1 MDFMPGM
8 LMDSESAGVAAELI
22 PDGLVAADA
31 DGRIL
36 FLNTRAT
43 RILGRPREELVGAD
57 IREAV
62 DLQDSDGTSWWAV
75 TDPWGGLRIRTG
87 HREKLLMLRDSGRE
101 VLVTAKYLRPGRN
114 QPVNRV
120 NILMRDAM
128 YRRRAEAENAAV
140 ISTVAHE
147 LRSPLTSVK
156 GFSSTLLRRWDRF
169 TDDQKRLML
178 ETIEADADRV
188 TRLITELL
196 DVSRIDSGR
205 LQIRPLPIDVSAVFH
220 RHVER
225 AVASGAERD
234 RFAIEVVRRAPRGLG
249 RPRPARPDPRRTS
262 SRTPSGTAR
271 AWSPWRPSRRPTAA
285 RRPSRPRVTTPAST
299 CSSPTRARASR
310 ADHRN
315 LVFSRFW
322 HGSGRGSTGLGL
334 YVVKGLVEAHGGR
347 VQVEEGA
354 DRWRPVPDQPALR
367 AARLPRLSRPSVE
380 TGLRRCRYGASG
392 WRGEHTSCSD
402 LPRLRARSHRCTEG
416 HPPTPLRASPPPHR
430 AAYPPARSARPEGRT
445 RTPGRIRA
453 AHRLSD
459 APPSVCRADEPTS
472 RVEDMSGP
480 NKQYDPVEVAALD
493 PAEVEQAVADAQQA
507 IAAAVDLDEL
517 KAARLAHQGEK
528 SPLALA
534 NREIGALPPS
544 AKAEAGKRVGQ
555 ARGQVSPGAGRPAGR
570 ARGRP
575 RPSASSSRRPS
586 T

>member
-1 MDFMPGM
+1 MDFKPGM
-8 LMDSESAGVAAELI
+8 LMDNESAGVAAELI

-43 RILGRPREELVGAD
+43 RILGRSREELVGAD
-57 IREAV
+57 IRQAV

-120 NILMRDAM
+120 NILMRDAL

-225 AVASGAERD
+225 AVASGLERD
-234 RFAIEVVRRAPRGLG
+234 RFAIEVSEELPEVWADPDRLDQILSNLIENALRHGEGVVTLAAQRSNGALG
-249 RPRPARPDPRRTS
+249 GADAKGHQAKGRQAKEHPAVGVDLLVADQ
-262 SRTPSGTAR
+262 GKGIA
-271 AWSPWRPSRRPTAA
+271 
-285 RRPSRPRVTTPAST
+285 
-299 CSSPTRARASR
+299 
-310 ADHRN
+310 ADHRK

-347 VQVEEGA
+347 VLVEESDGGGA
-354 DRWRPVPDQPALR
+354 RFRISLPSEPPD
-367 AARLPRLSRPSVE
+367 
-380 TGLRRCRYGASG
+380 Y
-392 WRGEHTSCSD
+392 
-402 LPRLRARSHRCTEG
+402 
-416 HPPTPLRASPPPHR
+416 
-430 AAYPPARSARPEGRT
+430 
-445 RTPGRIRA
+445 
-453 AHRLSD
+453 
-459 APPSVCRADEPTS
+459 
-472 RVEDMSGP
+472 
-480 NKQYDPVEVAALD
+480 
-493 PAEVEQAVADAQQA
+493 
-507 IAAAVDLDEL
+507 
-517 KAARLAHQGEK
+517 LA
-528 SPLALA
+528 
-534 NREIGALPPS
+534 
-544 AKAEAGKRVGQ
+544 
-555 ARGQVSPGAGRPAGR
+555 
-570 ARGRP
+570 
-575 RPSASSSRRPS
+575 
-586 T
+586 